1 MILVSDAGSIRV
13 VAACDA
19 MTCPLVSSSKSHALA
34 DNTGSGIGCAIA
46 LVKHALATSRLAA
59 NFFINI

>member
-1 MILVSDAGSIRV
+1 V

-46 LVKHALATSRLAA
+46 LVRHALATSRLAA

>member
-1 MILVSDAGSIRV
+1 MILVKDAGSIRF

-19 MTCPLVSSSKSHALA
+19 MTCPLVSSSKSQALA
-34 DNTGSGIGCAIA
+34 DSAGAGIDCAMAPEI
-46 LVKHALATSRLAA
+46 HAVATSRLAA

>member
-1 MILVSDAGSIRV
+1 MRV

-19 MTCPLVSSSKSHALA
+19 ITCPLVSSSKSQALA
-34 DNTGSGIGCAIA
+34 DKAGAGTVCATA
-46 LVKHALATSRLAA
+46 PDMHAAATIRLAA